1 MAIIIAELGQNWVGN
16 IELAKNLIRL
26 AKENGADLLKM
37 QLYDTDALYEPNTRL
52 YKQAKEAE
60 LSFYQA
66 LMLFEYGARVGIE
79 VFFSVFDVDR
89 VKWCE
94 EIGVNRYKIA
104 ARSISDRAIFSAL
117 KGVGKPVIASLP
129 YGRCREDDLKWIC
142 RPVLWTY
149 LYCIPEYPAKP
160 SMLEGIKFG
169 KRESYQGFSDH
180 TIGLDTAKIVLARG
194 AEIIEKHFAVDHL
207 TGVDAP
213 WSMTPDELVEIKRWE
228 GVCNQIL

>member
-1 MAIIIAELGQNWVGN
+1 MTIIAEIGQNHMGDMA
-16 IELAKNLIRL
+16 LAKQLIVL
-26 AKENGADLLKM
+26 AKQCGADLAKL
-37 QLYDTDALYEPNTRL
+37 QLYDTEALYPPDSPT
-52 YKQAKEAE
+52 KAQAKAAE

-79 VFFSVFDVDR
+79 VFFSVFDVER

-117 KGVGKPVIASLP
+117 KDVGKPVIASLP
-129 YGRCREDDLKWIC
+129 YGRCEEDDLKWIC

-149 LYCIPEYPAKP
+149 LYCVPEYPAKP
-160 SMLEGIKFG
+160 SMLEGLKFG

-213 WSMTPDELVEIKRWE
+213 WSMTPDELFELKRWE